1 MSQKSFEYL
10 QPLSSFLLNHLL
22 QILVWHHWY
31 HSLSSLPYK
40 IEVLELH
47 VKLVESEKSALGSIE
62 ITVSFL
68 VLAIYSV

>member
-1 MSQKSFEYL
+1 MSQKSLEYL

-22 QILVWHHWY
+22 QIPVWHHWY

-40 IEVLELH
+40 TEVLELH